1 VYFLEISD
9 EEFNFF
15 KMFEQIKI
23 AYDINIENK
32 GEIEAL
38 VNQYYNVIQLY
49 IIVYKNEVL

>member
-1 VYFLEISD
+1 
-9 EEFNFF
+9 
-15 KMFEQIKI
+15 MFEQIKI